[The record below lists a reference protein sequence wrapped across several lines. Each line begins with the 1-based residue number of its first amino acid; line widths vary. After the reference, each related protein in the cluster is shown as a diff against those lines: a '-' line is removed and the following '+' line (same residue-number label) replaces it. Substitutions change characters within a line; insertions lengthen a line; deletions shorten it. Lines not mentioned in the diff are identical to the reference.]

1 MLSPMTEFSDLL
13 NLLVTFITLIKNVGA
28 RPSQRACS
36 LYLAITP
43 KFRSTHGDIFP
54 LTNN

>member
-28 RPSQRACS
+28 MMQDLHKEPAVF
-36 LYLAITP
+36 I
-43 KFRSTHGDIFP
+43 
-54 LTNN
+54 